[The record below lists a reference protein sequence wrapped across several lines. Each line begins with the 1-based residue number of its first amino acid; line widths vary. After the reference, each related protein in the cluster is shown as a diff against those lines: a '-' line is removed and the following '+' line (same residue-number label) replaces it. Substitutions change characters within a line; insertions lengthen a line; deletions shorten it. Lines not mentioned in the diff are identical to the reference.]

1 MWTPEGIR
9 PIVTV
14 TGSHQRTCVF
24 GTITIDGK
32 QLFRQ
37 YDVFNQYVFLKYL
50 KELQRKFRKL
60 LLFIDRAVQHRSSI
74 MVRKH
79 LEENK
84 DVIRV
89 EYLPKGSS
97 DYNAVEECWRQGKD
111 DLLVS
116 KYYPKFF
123 NLKSAIANYYRTRRF
138 KLDITK
144 YLFRKDSQR
153 INVIEYNKVATAWF
167 VEATHEKDFRGIPAT
182 HKKFETVGM
191 NVFHFEGNK
200 IKEAWFIADGLT
212 PALELGIVETKSN
225 ENSQLL

>member
-60 LLFIDRAVQHRSSI
+60 LLFIDRAVQHRNSI

-79 LEENK
+79 LEGDMFEKVKAEKSHYHLVLGNTVLDLLLLCLALEENK

-89 EYLPKGSS
+89 EYLPRGSS
-97 DYNAVEECWRQGKD
+97 EYNAVEECWRQGKD

-123 NLKSAIANYYRTRRF
+123 NLKSAIANYYRTRHF

-144 YLFRKDSQR
+144 YLFRKDS
-153 INVIEYNKVATAWF
+153 
-167 VEATHEKDFRGIPAT
+167 
-182 HKKFETVGM
+182 
-191 NVFHFEGNK
+191 
-200 IKEAWFIADGLT
+200 
-212 PALELGIVETKSN
+212 
-225 ENSQLL
+225 

>member
-74 MVRKH
+74 MIRKH

-97 DYNAVEECWRQGKD
+97 DYNAVEECWKQGKD

-116 KYYPKFF
+116 KYYPKFL
-123 NLKSAIANYYRTRRF
+123 NLKNATANYYRTRRF

-144 YLFRKDSQR
+144 YLFRKDS
-153 INVIEYNKVATAWF
+153 
-167 VEATHEKDFRGIPAT
+167 
-182 HKKFETVGM
+182 
-191 NVFHFEGNK
+191 
-200 IKEAWFIADGLT
+200 
-212 PALELGIVETKSN
+212 
-225 ENSQLL
+225 

>member
-1 MWTPEGIR
+1 MKFISTDYYTSGASVLKSQERGLLTLHQTKKRNSSKKAREIISSIPKDFTVAVEDESIFVHDALIRRRMWTPEGIR

-74 MVRKH
+74 MIRKH

-116 KYYPKFF
+116 KYYPKFL
-123 NLKSAIANYYRTRRF
+123 NLKNAIANYYRTRRF

-144 YLFRKDSQR
+144 YLFRKDS
-153 INVIEYNKVATAWF
+153 
-167 VEATHEKDFRGIPAT
+167 
-182 HKKFETVGM
+182 
-191 NVFHFEGNK
+191 
-200 IKEAWFIADGLT
+200 
-212 PALELGIVETKSN
+212 
-225 ENSQLL
+225 

>member
-84 DVIRV
+84 DAIRV
-89 EYLPKGSS
+89 ET
-97 DYNAVEECWRQGKD
+97 
-111 DLLVS
+111 
-116 KYYPKFF
+116 YPKAHLIIML
-123 NLKSAIANYYRTRRF
+123 LKNTGD
-138 KLDITK
+138 K
-144 YLFRKDSQR
+144 
-153 INVIEYNKVATAWF
+153 
-167 VEATHEKDFRGIPAT
+167 EKMIFWYQNTI
-182 HKKFETVGM
+182 
-191 NVFHFEGNK
+191 
-200 IKEAWFIADGLT
+200 L
-212 PALELGIVETKSN
+212 
-225 ENSQLL
+225 NSSI